1 MTTAYGTRSMNAT
14 VLSVCVDAETMGQI
28 LDATEYRNWA
38 VHDAAFDTYISAK
51 RRPHFGEHLKSTDAC
66 VAIVDFDHD
75 AEQAVQSTAYLQ
87 QVFAGKIVIVALSAS
102 SDPQLMLQAMRA
114 GCTEFLTKPFDEAMF
129 DAACSR
135 FEQQFSTRGAKLGA
149 SGTVVAFFG
158 AKGGVGTTTLAV
170 HLAAYLVQNN
180 KKKTLLIDKHS
191 QFGHVCVYLGIDG
204 TGFHFQELVR
214 NVNRLDSELLTGFVT
229 KTPGGLDVLSSPDVG
244 HDARA
249 MIADDVAST
258 LDFLRTEYDY
268 IVVDCDPI
276 LTDTNLAVIAAASQV
291 YVVATPEISAIR
303 DLSRYCDDLVRLD
316 DTTDKIK
323 VALNRYSSQFAVG
336 LEHIEKAIRLPVTFT
351 IPNSYVELV
360 RSANLGVPVSCEQKS
375 VFSEEI
381 RKWSNL
387 LVGVQ
392 EPAAQSVSQAKTSSN
407 FFKRMESKLGGLLD
421 PGILSAKKRAS

>member
-14 VLSVCVDAETMGQI
+14 VLSVCVDAEIMGRV
-28 LDATEYRNWA
+28 LDAAEFRNWA
-38 VHDAAFDTYISAK
+38 VQEASFDTYISAK

-66 VAIVDFDHD
+66 VAIVDFDLD

-87 QVFAGKIVIVALSAS
+87 QVFAGKIVLVALSAS
-102 SDPQLMLQAMRA
+102 TDPDLMLKAMRA
-114 GCTEFLTKPFDEAMF
+114 GCTEFLTKPFEEAMF

-135 FEQQFSTRGAKLGA
+135 FEQQFSTRGATLGA
-149 SGTVVAFFG
+149 SGTIVAFFG

-180 KKKTLLIDKHS
+180 KKKTLLIDKHR

-204 TGFHFQELVR
+204 SGFHFQELVR

-249 MIADDVAST
+249 MNPDDVAST
-258 LDFLRTEYDY
+258 LDFLRSEYDY
-268 IVVDCDPI
+268 VVVDCDPT
-276 LTDTNLAVIAAASQV
+276 LDDTNLSVIAAASQV

-316 DTTDKIK
+316 DTNDKIK

-360 RSANLGVPVSCEQKS
+360 RSANLGVPVSCDQKS
-375 VFSEEI
+375 VFSEEL
-381 RKWSNL
+381 RKWANV

-392 EPAAQSVSQAKTSSN
+392 EPAVQAATDAKVNTSL
-407 FFKRMESKLGGLLD
+407 FKRLESKLGGLLD
-421 PGILSAKKRAS
+421 PGILSPKKRA